1 MMRGENSPGGRQ
13 INYVMGRWMTAG
25 GTIKSQQCHMYFLQY
40 STFASERPQVRTR
53 GRQTSFL
60 PQAPCDVNRV
70 TPLTWLL
77 VISNIK
83 CCNKYNNQAESY
95 REGAGSIIALAPNR
109 CGGAKK
115 SKQCHKYFPQC
126 NTFASERPQVWTWG
140 AKLASFHFHAF
151 HSQCCRML
159 VQKKAQCPRKTSPKN
174 TKLTQITA
182 KNLR

>member
-1 MMRGENSPGGRQ
+1 MVWVAEWLREAPLSP
-13 INYVMGRWMTAG
+13 NNVTC
-25 GTIKSQQCHMYFLQY
+25 TFC
-40 STFASERPQVRTR
+40 STVHL
-53 GRQTSFL
+53 L
-60 PQAPCDVNRV
+60 PKDLRFEQEGAKLPFCPRRHVNRV

-182 KNLR
+182 KKLR